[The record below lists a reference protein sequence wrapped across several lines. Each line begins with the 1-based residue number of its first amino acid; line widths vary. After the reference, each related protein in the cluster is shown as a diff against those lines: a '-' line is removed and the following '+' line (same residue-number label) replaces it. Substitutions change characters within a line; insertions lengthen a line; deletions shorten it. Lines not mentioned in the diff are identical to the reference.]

1 MKALVK
7 RAQALSVAT
16 DKLGAVALRCVRL
29 VGWLLQVDPFV
40 GRALADGPDT
50 RPCLQVEDAIA
61 GPGGGSSRPVG
72 ETRVLLRVATD
83 DDRVVEGDGSVTA
96 TVTAGEGYAPGETL
110 SATVAVEDGVTFA
123 EDRTLALAV
132 AGEVAESDYD
142 LDPSTLVLA
151 AGGSSVQ
158 STFAALADDVDEEVK
173 TAEIAALDPGGNP
186 PADLRPAARAGPRRQ
201 RSRARGAASRSE
213 TRGRGRGVGDACG
226 TGGGRAEAETP
237 MWTRWDRAGDGENG
251 GQGAELRIGLGER
264 TGNHGD
270 DGPRLPGR

>member
-1 MKALVK
+1 MVSVAVLSESVAEGEKALFEVTRD
-7 RAQALSVAT
+7 RATGAPVDASVEITAEGGVLSGDAPVAA
-16 DKLGAVALRCVRL
+16 KV
-29 VGWLLQVDPFV
+29 
-40 GRALADGPDT
+40 
-50 RPCLQVEDAIA
+50 
-61 GPGGGSSRPVG
+61 PVG
-72 ETRVLLRVATD
+72 ETRALLRVATD

-96 TVTAGEGYAPGETL
+96 TVTAGEGYALGETL

-151 AGGSSVQ
+151 ADGSSVQ
-158 STFAALADDVDEEVK
+158 STFAALADVVDEEVE
-173 TAEIAALDPGGNP
+173 TAEVAALDPGGNP
-186 PADLRPAARAGPRRQ
+186 LADLRPAARAGPRRQ

-213 TRGRGRGVGDACG
+213 ARGRRRGVGDACG

-270 DGPRLPGR
+270 DGPRLPGP